1 MASKQ
6 DHPTAVIAKRLR
18 ELRERRGITAE
29 QLSERMRD
37 VGVPFDKS
45 VVANLE
51 TGRRRFVTVQE
62 LLALAHIL
70 DVAPVHLLLPI
81 DNEAAAYA
89 YTPNRTA
96 EVWKVREWVRGHPYA
111 AAPYIGLGGVDPRKY
126 LPEVPAVEMIYP
138 LRPATPLQAAKVVEP
153 DSTSE

>member
-1 MASKQ
+1 MAKQ
-6 DHPTAVIAKRLR
+6 DHPTAVIARRVR
-18 ELRERRGITAE
+18 ELRERRGITAA

-37 VGVPFDKS
+37 VGTPFDKT

-62 LLALAHIL
+62 LLALAYIL

-81 DNEAAAYA
+81 DDERASYA
-89 YTPNRTA
+89 YTPNRNA
-96 EVWKVREWVRGHPYA
+96 EVWRVREWVRGHPYA
-111 AAPYIGLGGVDPRKY
+111 AAPTIGLGGVDPRKY
-126 LPEVPAVEMIYP
+126 LSEVPAVESIYP
-138 LRPATPLQAAKVVEP
+138 PKQTSPLHTTKVVEP